1 MTGDVRY
8 SSMLKQII
16 YRAVQ
21 AVVVLFLVTA
31 VTFILLSA
39 AGGDALSTLRA
50 DPQVSER
57 ALENMRHVYGLDQP
71 LAVRY
76 GHWLTA
82 ASRGN
87 LGDSFYYHAPVS
99 GLLWPRLL
107 NTLIL
112 AGLAMATATGVALL
126 FGVWAARREDSFAF
140 KLSELIVLITSAT
153 PRIVLALVLLAL
165 AAGTSLISSG
175 GASETGTT
183 KPLRYAWLPALVL
196 AAPLIALFLAQLR
209 DGLATS
215 LNEDFVRVARAKGL
229 PERIVVL
236 RHALR
241 SALNPLITIFGYSL
255 GSAIG
260 GSVIAET
267 VLGWP
272 GLGSL
277 IVTAVRA
284 RDVPL
289 VMGVVLVT
297 STAVMLG
304 NLIADILQQIND
316 PRLRTG
322 GRSVVRVT
330 STSLS

>member
-1 MTGDVRY
+1 
-8 SSMLKQII
+8 MLKQIV
-16 YRAVQ
+16 YRLVQ
-21 AVVVLFLVTA
+21 AVVVLLLVTV
-31 VTFILLSA
+31 VTFALLSA
-39 AGGDALSTLRA
+39 AGGDALSDMRS

-57 ALENMRHVYGLDQP
+57 ALAQMRQTYGLDRP

-76 GHWLTA
+76 GHWLA
-82 ASRGN
+82 DVVRGN
-87 LGDSFYYHAPVS
+87 LGDSFYFHTPVA
-99 GLLWPRLL
+99 GLLWPRLI

-112 AGLAMATATGVALL
+112 AGMAMLMAAAVAVLL
-126 FGVWAARREDSFAF
+126 GGWAARREDSFAH
-140 KLSELIVLITSAT
+140 KLSDVIILITSAT
-153 PRIVLALVLLAL
+153 PRIVLALVLLAV
-165 AAGTSLISSG
+165 AAGTSLVAVG
-175 GASETGTT
+175 GAGQTGVT
-183 KPLRYAWLPALVL
+183 KPLRYALLPALVL
-196 AAPLIALFLAQLR
+196 AAPLIAIFLAQLR
-209 DGLATS
+209 DGLSTA
-215 LNEDFVRVARAKGL
+215 LREDFVQVARSKGL
-229 PERIVVL
+229 TERVVVL

-304 NLIADILQQIND
+304 NLAADVLQQLND
-316 PRLRTG
+316 PRLREG
-322 GRSVVRVT
+322 GARGGVIT
-330 STSLS
+330 SGPAS

>member
-1 MTGDVRY
+1 
-8 SSMLKQII
+8 L
-16 YRAVQ
+16 A
-21 AVVVLFLVTA
+21 
-31 VTFILLSA
+31 A
-39 AGGDALSTLRA
+39 AGGDALSALRA

-57 ALENMRHVYGLDQP
+57 ALENMRHIYGLDQSM
-71 LAVRY
+71 AVRY
-76 GHWLTA
+76 GHWLA
-82 ASRGN
+82 GLARGD
-87 LGDSFYYHAPVS
+87 LGESFYFHAPVA

-112 AGLAMATATGVALL
+112 AALGMLMAAGVALL
-126 FGVWAARREDSFAF
+126 LGAWATRREGSFAF
-140 KLSELIVLITSAT
+140 RLSEFVILVSSAT

-165 AAGTSLISSG
+165 AAGTTLLSSG
-175 GASETGTT
+175 GPGETGVT

-209 DGLATS
+209 DGLSTA
-215 LNEDFVRVARAKGL
+215 LREDFVQVARAKGL
-229 PERIVVL
+229 SERVVVL

-241 SALNPLITIFGYSL
+241 STLNPLITIFGYSL

-289 VMGVVLVT
+289 VMGVVLIT
-297 STAVMLG
+297 STAVMAG
-304 NLIADILQQIND
+304 NLIADVLQQVND
-316 PRLRTG
+316 PRLRETITAG
-322 GRSVVRVT
+322 
-330 STSLS
+330 STR